1 MNEIKEEVLARLAL
15 KLTELG
21 LDKLIA
27 RISRPSEEET
37 AERKFSGEDIA
48 MAISITRPI
57 RPTVEKFLAKK
68 KIMAQVVEIE
78 GRGRLPPNEEDWT
91 QIVSEFY
98 EIVLEIQSVL
108 GAPTYHLF
116 VSAPASLTFALGAVL
131 GLNYDVNIY
140 HWFEELNDY
149 KKILNTSRKLL
160 G

>member
-1 MNEIKEEVLARLAL
+1 MNETKEEILTRLAL
-15 KLTELG
+15 KLAELG
-21 LDKLIA
+21 LDKLVA

-37 AERKFSGEDIA
+37 AELEFSGEDIA
-48 MAISITRPI
+48 IVIGITRPI
-57 RPTVEKFLAKK
+57 RPTVEKFLTKK
-68 KIMAQVVEIE
+68 RIVAEIVEIE
-78 GRGRLPPNEEDWT
+78 GKGRLPPDEEDWT

-140 HWFEELNDY
+140 HWFEEFNDY
-149 KKILNTSRKLL
+149 KKILNTSGKLL